1 LQIISFIKKLNIPYS
16 KILYIGSAVVS
27 LKLFLL
33 LVPYLLNKNEYFSF
47 NQVYYSAGII
57 TIFGRL
63 GFDIIISKYNISLLK
78 LSFVVAFN
86 ICVGLLFAFLF
97 EWQIQ
102 GFVDFFV
109 VVLYSFF
116 YVMANIYLFAGLF
129 QQNHKRYFYE
139 KFLYGMVLLI
149 GLITFHF
156 LSINVI
162 YVLPLA
168 SIVWFLV
175 CFKKPE
181 NAKEVT
187 IKKFYNKGISA
198 FIVNTLPGVPI
209 ILDKFIINN
218 FFDVETANA
227 YTFAWVLTAPILYI
241 GTTMEHIIYSSSA
254 NLNTKKLKHGMVISV
269 LVNLILTSLI
279 LFTLYVFPSVLPKS
293 VNNILLFKIVVII
306 AGGYSILVSIQNPL
320 KAYILKYGTEEL
332 NHILAKVFPFIT
344 LSLLALLYGVF
355 VYLKCADYVLLISI
369 HFLFMTLITLTQY
382 LAIKK
387 FDNSQ
392 FLGKI

>member
-1 LQIISFIKKLNIPYS
+1 M
-16 KILYIGSAVVS
+16 
-27 LKLFLL
+27 
-33 LVPYLLNKNEYFSF
+33 LNKDEYFLF

-78 LSFVVAFN
+78 LSFVVGFN

-97 EWQIQ
+97 EWQIN
-102 GFVDFFV
+102 GFVDFLV

-139 KFLYGMVLLI
+139 KIIYGMVLLI
-149 GLITFHF
+149 GLIAFHF
-156 LSINVI
+156 FHVNVI
-162 YVLPLA
+162 FVLPLA

-175 CFKKPE
+175 CLKKSK
-181 NAKEVT
+181 NAKEVG
-187 IKKFYNKGISA
+187 IIEFYKKGWSA
-198 FIVNTLPGVPI
+198 FIVNTLPGIPI

-227 YTFAWVLTAPILYI
+227 YTFAWILTAPILYI

-254 NLNTKKLKHGMVISV
+254 NLNTKKLRYGMVISI
-269 LVNLILTSLI
+269 LVNMALTATI
-279 LFTLYVFPSVLPKS
+279 LFTLYVYPSVLPKS

-344 LSLLALLYGVF
+344 LALLALLYGVF
-355 VYLKCADYVLLISI
+355 VYLRSADYVLLISI
-369 HFLFMTLITLTQY
+369 HFLFMTFITLTQY
-382 LAIKK
+382 LAIRK